1 VGVRVVNRFY
11 STADVS
17 RLCGVHISTVIRW
30 VNAGVLPAALT
41 PGGVRRIAPSDL
53 ARFMREHNYTL
64 PSELE
69 PITARSSEEKEV
81 GRTEFL
87 KAVVDTAGVAI
98 FGFDPSMRMVV
109 FNSKAEEL
117 TGYTREEARQPG
129 FLDRLLPDA
138 EARADA
144 ERTIVAHFRGESVE
158 DWITVIRR
166 KNGEEL
172 TISIST
178 SIITDKEGGIVAI
191 CGSAHEITER
201 MRLQRD
207 LESSNSFLAAV
218 IDNSPMSMQIVN
230 DQGWTVKINHAM
242 AEAFNISP
250 VDIVGIGKHN
260 FFSDQRLRRTGL
272 VDAVKR
278 AFEGEVVTVPFAEL
292 NNNGRYAGLDEEKIV
307 RAVAFPISQE
317 GVVRY
322 VGIVFEDITEKAKLQ
337 RDLIAKNAELESF
350 VYTVAHDLKS
360 PIGVISSCSEMLEQT
375 ISDREDVRK
384 QIQMIHRSTE
394 RMNEFI
400 NALLSLSRAGRWD
413 DERDYETPTE
423 IVVKGIFMDLR
434 AAHPEEEIH
443 LHMGDL
449 PVINL
454 HPDATEHLFQNLVFN
469 AYKYRAPHRILEI
482 KIHCRDS
489 GDDLLFTVADNGIGI
504 DISER
509 SRIFD
514 VFYRVPGTYTTGTG
528 LGLAI
533 VKRIL
538 EHAGGRVWVESEPGI
553 GSTFYFTI
561 PRKDE

>member
-1 VGVRVVNRFY
+1 VGNRFY

-53 ARFMREHNYTL
+53 ARFMRDHNYNI

-69 PITARSSEEKEV
+69 PITARSAEERDAGKLA
-81 GRTEFL
+81 FL
-87 KAVVDTAGVAI
+87 DSVIDAAGIAI
-98 FGFDPSMRMVV
+98 FGFDPSMRMVI
-109 FNSKAEEL
+109 FNRHAEEL

-129 FLDRLLPDA
+129 FLDKLLPDA

-144 ERTIVAHFRGESVE
+144 ERTIVAHFRGETVK
-158 DWITVIRR
+158 DWIMVIRR
-166 KNGEEL
+166 KEGGEV
-172 TISIST
+172 TIGITT
-178 SIITDKEGGIVAI
+178 SIITGKDGGIAAI
-191 CGSAHEITER
+191 CGSAREVTER
-201 MRLQRD
+201 MRLQRE

-218 IDNSPMSMQIVN
+218 IDHSPMSMQIVN
-230 DQGWTVKINHAM
+230 EQGWTVKINRALS
-242 AEAFNISP
+242 EAFNVSP

-292 NNNGRYAGLDEEKIV
+292 NSHGDRFTVMGEERIV
-307 RAVAFPISQE
+307 RAVAFPITQE
-317 GVVRY
+317 EAVRY
-322 VGIVFEDITEKAKLQ
+322 VGIVFEDITEKAMLQ

-350 VYTVAHDLKS
+350 VFTVAHDLKS
-360 PIGVISSCSEMLEQT
+360 PIGVISSCSQMLEQA
-375 ISDREDVRK
+375 INGRDDVKK
-384 QIQMIHRSTE
+384 QMQMIRRSTE
-394 RMNEFI
+394 RMNDFI

-413 DERDYETPTE
+413 DQQDYATPVE
-423 IVVKGIFMDLR
+423 VVVKGIFMDLS
-434 AAHPEEEIH
+434 AAHPEEEFR
-443 LHMGDL
+443 LHVSEL

-469 AYKYRAPHRILEI
+469 AYKYRAPNRNPEI
-482 KIHCRDS
+482 AVESVDR
-489 GDDLLFTVADNGIGI
+489 GDEYLFSVSDNGIGI
-504 DISER
+504 DVSER

-514 VFYRVPGTYTTGTG
+514 VFYRVAGTHTTGSG

-538 EHAGGRVWVESEPGI
+538 ERVGGRIWVESEPGV

-561 PRKDE
+561 PKA